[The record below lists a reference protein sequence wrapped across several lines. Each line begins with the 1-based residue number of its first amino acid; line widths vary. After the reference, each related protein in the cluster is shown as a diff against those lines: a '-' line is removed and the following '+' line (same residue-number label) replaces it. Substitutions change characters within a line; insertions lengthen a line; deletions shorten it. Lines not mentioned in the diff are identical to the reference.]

1 MRIFKSIISIF
12 LAICIVLSFA
22 GCKKDEESPQKE
34 ENASEENLSI
44 ENVTTNN
51 NAETHLDVN
60 VADELEFYYLNL
72 FYQTYSVAY
81 FYETQYGE
89 GTGKMFTG
97 YDVNLSPEEQTTKN
111 EDGETITFA
120 EYFYEGAVRAMA
132 ASEHSDDLAIASGVK
147 LTEEEKKE
155 IDDAVTTFIENEFV
169 QQYYNTAVV
178 NEVYKK
184 VLTHIKYTEYYED
197 MIREKCNDADEIN
210 SIYEKDKTEYD
221 VVSFRWFTI
230 DYDSSAVSEATA
242 FINKVT
248 SVAGYSEETFKS
260 VVLETVGEGNSNYEA
275 YKEDNSTKI
284 EKVDKETL
292 EGNVGKD
299 AADWF
304 FETDTSGRYVRKS
317 GDIRYFIGEDEES
330 IYIIYATGTPFRDN
344 DILRSVR
351 HILLKDSTKAEA
363 QKVLDEY
370 LAKAGSGVDE
380 EYFIELV
387 NKYTEDTGSKSNGGL
402 IADMR
407 NDGRYVSAFE
417 DWAFAEGEFAGQ
429 ERKPGTTG
437 IVESEYG
444 YHIMFYSSEYENPA
458 WYEEILDELTDVEW
472 EKINIEVD
480 VEEFEKQNID
490 SETKESVIA
499 KCIETIEKTFGFI
512 A

>member
-22 GCKKDEESPQKE
+22 GCKKDEEAPQKE

-81 FYETQYGE
+81 SYETQYGE

-111 EDGETITFA
+111 DKGETVTFSSV
-120 EYFYEGAVRAMA
+120 FYERAIEQMAMIKAYYDLAVDNGIELSEEDENEIEA
-132 ASEHSDDLAIASGVK
+132 AVSEYKKYGLCGVKFSDDLLRTV
-147 LTEEEKKE
+147 LTEQMRASNYEEFCQDNIRKE
-155 IDDAVTTFIENEFV
+155 YDDFTTISNLYNE
-169 QQYYNTAVV
+169 
-178 NEVYKK
+178 
-184 VLTHIKYTEYYED
+184 D
-197 MIREKCNDADEIN
+197 RIN
-210 SIYEKDKTEYD
+210 YD
-221 VVSFRWFTI
+221 VVSFRWFVI
-230 DYDSSAVSEATA
+230 DYTDTAVAEAES
-242 FINKVT
+242 FIKKIT
-248 SVAGYSEETFKS
+248 SVGGYSEETFKA

-299 AADWF
+299 ATDWF

-330 IYIIYATGTPFRDN
+330 IYILYATGTPFRD
-344 DILRSVR
+344 DTTSRSVR
-351 HILLKDSTKAEA
+351 HILLMDSTKAEA

-407 NDGRYVSAFE
+407 NDGQYVSAFE

-490 SETKESVIA
+490 SETKASVIA